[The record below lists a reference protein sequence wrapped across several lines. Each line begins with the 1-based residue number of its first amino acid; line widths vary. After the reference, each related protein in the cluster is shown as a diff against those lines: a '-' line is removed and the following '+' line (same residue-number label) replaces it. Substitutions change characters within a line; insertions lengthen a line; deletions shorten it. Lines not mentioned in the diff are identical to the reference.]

1 MTTIPVLGAVRL
13 ACAAAILASTL
24 PACAAHRRPAEA
36 AAPAS
41 DGVTAVLLAVLQ
53 SEARLGGGGTAPFCL
68 ALRGP
73 DARVGELGA
82 DPPAAVTA
90 AVARVYPGAVAVSA
104 CRRRQAAPDSTPLR
118 VVWAPPALPGPGVAF
133 TAGVVVVRNLGP
145 FSWSGTDYECR
156 RGAAG
161 APECRPSAVW
171 NSYPRRHR

>member
-13 ACAAAILASTL
+13 ACAAAVLASAL
-24 PACAAHRRPAEA
+24 PACAAQRRPAEA

-53 SEARLGGGGTAPFCL
+53 SEARLGGGGGTAPFCL

-104 CRRRQAAPDSTPLR
+104 CRRRRQAAPDSTPLR

-145 FSWSGTDYECR
+145 FGWSGTDYECR

-171 NSYPRRHR
+171 NS